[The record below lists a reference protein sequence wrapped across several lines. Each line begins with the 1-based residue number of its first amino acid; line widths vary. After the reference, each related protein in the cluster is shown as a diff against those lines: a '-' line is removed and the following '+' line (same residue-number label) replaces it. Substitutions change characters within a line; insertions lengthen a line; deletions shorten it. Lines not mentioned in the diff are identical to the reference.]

1 MSARDA
7 TALELKSMDLQD
19 LSKLKIERSPQA
31 PRKKRA
37 WGRLALIAIVV
48 LAAIAFGV
56 TRFAGPVPVET
67 VAVSMLYPSQN
78 FTLLNAT
85 GYVVPQRKAALSSK
99 ATGRLEWLGV
109 LEGSRV
115 KTGEV
120 IARLESRDV
129 QAKLAQAA
137 AQVNVAIA
145 NQQQGAAELKDAEA
159 NYNRSVELLS
169 KKFISTAQ
177 HDADV
182 ARVGKAR
189 AAIASQKAAVASAEA
204 NRRSAEV
211 EVEQTLIRAPFDAIV
226 LTKNANVGD
235 NITPFSSAAEAK
247 GAVVTVA
254 DMETLEVEADVAEAS
269 ISRITVDQPCE
280 VQLDALPDTRLAAVV
295 SRIVPTVDRS
305 KATVLVKVKF
315 VERDPRVLPDMSAK
329 VAFLSRE
336 AKETERKPVTAVQP
350 GAIVQRDGRKTVF
363 LLQDDRAVARE
374 VTTGGKVG
382 ELVEVR
388 GVKAGERLI
397 LSPNAKVKDGT
408 AVTPLKK

>member
-1 MSARDA
+1 VKPD
-7 TALELKSMDLQD
+7 D
-19 LSKLKIERSPQA
+19 LSKLRIERAPSAA
-31 PRKKRA
+31 PRLKRR
-37 WGRLALIAIVV
+37 WGKLALIGVVIV
-48 LAAIAFGV
+48 AAIAFGV
-56 TRFAGPVPVET
+56 TRYAAPVPVET
-67 VAVSMLYPSQN
+67 VTVTSAYPSQN

-115 KTGEV
+115 KAGEV
-120 IARLESRDV
+120 IARLESNDV
-129 QAKLAQAA
+129 QATFAQAQ

-145 NQQQGAAELKDAEA
+145 NQQQGAAELRDAEA
-159 NYNRSVELLS
+159 NYRRSAELLA
-169 KKFISTAQ
+169 KKFISGAQ
-177 HDADV
+177 HDSDV
-182 ARVGKAR
+182 ARLGKAR
-189 AAIASQKAAVASAEA
+189 AAIASQKAAVASAQA

-211 EVEQTLIRAPFDAIV
+211 GVEQTLISAPFDAIV

-254 DMETLEVEADVAEAS
+254 DMETLEVEADVAESS
-269 ISRITVDQPCE
+269 IARITVDQPCE

-305 KATVLVKVKF
+305 KATVLVKVRF

-329 VAFLSRE
+329 VAFLSR
-336 AKETERKPVTAVQP
+336 KVTEGEKKPVTAVQP
-350 GAIVQRDGRKTVF
+350 AAIVEREGRKTVF
-363 LLQDDRAVARE
+363 AIRDERASAIA

-382 ELVEVR
+382 DLVEVK
-388 GVKAGERLI
+388 GVKPGDKLI
-397 LSPNAKVKDGT
+397 LAPAAKVQDGT
-408 AVTPLKK
+408 AVAPLKK

>member
-1 MSARDA
+1 VKPD
-7 TALELKSMDLQD
+7 D
-19 LSKLKIERSPQA
+19 LSKLRIERAPAAA
-31 PRKKRA
+31 PRLKRR
-37 WGRLALIAIVV
+37 WGKLALIGVV
-48 LAAIAFGV
+48 VVAGAAFAF
-56 TRFAGPVPVET
+56 TRFASPVQVET
-67 VAVSMLYPSQN
+67 VTVSTVYPSLN

-115 KTGEV
+115 KAGEV
-120 IARLESRDV
+120 IARLESNDV
-129 QAKLAQAA
+129 KATLDQAE

-159 NYNRSVELLS
+159 NYKRSSELLA
-169 KKFISTAQ
+169 KKFISSAQ
-177 HDADV
+177 HDTDA
-182 ARVGKAR
+182 ARLGKAR

-211 EVEQTLIRAPFDAIV
+211 GVEQTLIRAPFDAIV

-254 DMETLEVEADVAEAS
+254 DMETLEVEADVAESS
-269 ISRITVDQPCE
+269 IAKIVVDQPCE
-280 VQLDALPDTRLAAVV
+280 VQLDALPEIRLAAMV
-295 SRIVPTVDRS
+295 SRVVPTVDRS
-305 KATVLVKVKF
+305 KATVLVKVRF

-329 VAFLSRE
+329 VAFLSRPVKDE
-336 AKETERKPVTAVQP
+336 EKKPVTAVQS
-350 GAIVQRDGRKTVF
+350 GAIVERDGKKAVFTVK
-363 LLQDDRAVARE
+363 DDHARLVAVQ
-374 VTTGGKVG
+374 TGGKVG
-382 ELVEVR
+382 DLVEIK

-397 LSPNAKVKDGT
+397 LAPTSKVQDGT
-408 AVTPLKK
+408 AVQPLKK

>member
-1 MSARDA
+1 V
-7 TALELKSMDLQD
+7 DLQD
-19 LSKLKIERSPQA
+19 LSKLRIERASQA
-31 PRKKRA
+31 PRKKRP
-37 WGRLALIAIVV
+37 WGRIALIGVVV
-48 LAAIAFGV
+48 LAAVAFAA
-56 TRFAGPVPVET
+56 TRLAGPVQVET
-67 VAVSMLYPSQN
+67 VAVSTVYPSQN

-145 NQQQGAAELKDAEA
+145 NQQQSAAELKDAEA
-159 NYNRSVELLS
+159 NYNRSAELLS

-177 HDADV
+177 HDADA
-182 ARVGKAR
+182 ARLGKAR
-189 AAIASQKAAVASAEA
+189 AAIASQKAAIASAEA

-269 ISRITVDQPCE
+269 IAKITVNQPAE

-329 VAFLSRE
+329 VAFLSRSVAE
-336 AKETERKPVTAVQP
+336 NEKKSVTAVQP
-350 GAIVQRDGRKTVF
+350 GAIVERDGKKFVF
-363 LLQDDRAVARE
+363 ALKGDRAAAVE
-374 VTTGGKVG
+374 VQTGGKVG
-382 ELVEVR
+382 ELLEIKGVR
-388 GVKAGERLI
+388 AGERVI
-397 LSPNAKVKDGT
+397 LSPGAKVKDGT

>member
-1 MSARDA
+1 VKPDDLSRLRIERGPA
-7 TALELKSMDLQD
+7 TAPRLK
-19 LSKLKIERSPQA
+19 R
-31 PRKKRA
+31 R
-37 WGRLALIAIVV
+37 WGKWLLVAMVV
-48 LAAIAFGV
+48 AGGAAFAFE
-56 TRFAGPVPVET
+56 RFAAPVQVET
-67 VAVSMLYPSQN
+67 VTVSTVYPSLN

-129 QAKLAQAA
+129 QAKLAQAE

-145 NQQQGAAELKDAEA
+145 NQQQSAAELKDADA
-159 NYNRSVELLS
+159 NYRRSAELLS

-177 HDADV
+177 HDADA
-182 ARVGKAR
+182 ARLGKAR
-189 AAIASQKAAVASAEA
+189 AMIASQKAAVASAAA

-254 DMETLEVEADVAEAS
+254 DMETLEVEADVAESS
-269 ISRITVDQPCE
+269 IARITVDQPCE
-280 VQLDALPDTRLAAVV
+280 VQLDALPDSRFAAVV

-329 VAFLSRE
+329 VAFLSR
-336 AKETERKPVTAVQP
+336 AIKEDEKKSVTAVQP
-350 GAIVQRDGRKTVF
+350 AAIVERDGKKTVF
-363 LLQDDRAVARE
+363 LIQDDQARARE
-374 VTTGGKVG
+374 VQAGGKLG
-382 ELVEVR
+382 DLVEVR
-388 GVKAGERLI
+388 GVKAGERVI
-397 LSPNAKVKDGT
+397 LAPGAKIHDGT
-408 AVTPLKK
+408 AVAPLKK

>member
-1 MSARDA
+1 VKPD
-7 TALELKSMDLQD
+7 D
-19 LSKLKIERSPQA
+19 LSKLRIERAPAAA
-31 PRKKRA
+31 PRLKHR
-37 WGRLALIAIVV
+37 WGKLALIGVV
-48 LAAIAFGV
+48 VVAGAAFAF
-56 TRFAGPVPVET
+56 TRFASPVQVET
-67 VAVSMLYPSQN
+67 VTVSTVYPSLN

-115 KTGEV
+115 KAGEV
-120 IARLESRDV
+120 IARLESNDV
-129 QAKLAQAA
+129 KATLDQAE

-159 NYNRSVELLS
+159 NYKRSSELLA
-169 KKFISTAQ
+169 KKFISSAQ
-177 HDADV
+177 HDTDA
-182 ARVGKAR
+182 ARLGKAR

-211 EVEQTLIRAPFDAIV
+211 GVEQTLIRAPFDAIV

-254 DMETLEVEADVAEAS
+254 DMETLEVEADVAESS
-269 ISRITVDQPCE
+269 IAKIVVDQPCE
-280 VQLDALPDTRLAAVV
+280 VQLDALPEIRLAAMV
-295 SRIVPTVDRS
+295 SRVVPTVDRS
-305 KATVLVKVKF
+305 KATVLVKVRF

-329 VAFLSRE
+329 VAFLSRPVKDE
-336 AKETERKPVTAVQP
+336 EKKPVTAVQS
-350 GAIVQRDGRKTVF
+350 GAIVERDGKKAVFTVK
-363 LLQDDRAVARE
+363 DDHARLVAVQ
-374 VTTGGKVG
+374 TGGKVG
-382 ELVEVR
+382 DLVEIK

-397 LSPNAKVKDGT
+397 LAPTSKVQDGT
-408 AVTPLKK
+408 AVQPLKK

>member
-1 MSARDA
+1 VKPD
-7 TALELKSMDLQD
+7 D
-19 LSKLKIERSPQA
+19 LSKLRIERAPSAA
-31 PRKKRA
+31 PRLKRR
-37 WGRLALIAIVV
+37 WGKLALIGVV
-48 LAAIAFGV
+48 VVAGVAFALTRLAA
-56 TRFAGPVPVET
+56 PVPVEMVT
-67 VAVSMLYPSQN
+67 VTSAYPSQN
-78 FTLLNAT
+78 FTLLNAS

-120 IARLESRDV
+120 IARLESNDV
-129 QAKLAQAA
+129 QATLAQAA

-145 NQQQGAAELKDAEA
+145 NQQQGAAELRDAEA
-159 NYNRSVELLS
+159 NFKRSSELLA
-169 KKFISTAQ
+169 KKFISGAQ
-177 HDADV
+177 HDSDV
-182 ARVGKAR
+182 ARLGKAR

-204 NRRSAEV
+204 NRRAAEV
-211 EVEQTLIRAPFDAIV
+211 GVEQTLIRAPFDAIV

-254 DMETLEVEADVAEAS
+254 DMETLEVEADVAESS

-305 KATVLVKVKF
+305 KATVLVKVRF

-329 VAFLSRE
+329 VAFLSRVVTE
-336 AKETERKPVTAVQP
+336 GERKPVTAVQP
-350 GAIVQRDGRKTVF
+350 GAIVEREGRKTVF
-363 LLQDDRAVARE
+363 AIKDDRASAIP

-382 ELVEVR
+382 DLVEVK
-388 GVKAGERLI
+388 GVKAGERVVLA
-397 LSPNAKVKDGT
+397 PNSKVQDGT
-408 AVTPLKK
+408 AVAPLKK

>member
-1 MSARDA
+1 VKPD
-7 TALELKSMDLQD
+7 D
-19 LSKLKIERSPQA
+19 LSKLRIERAAASA
-31 PRKKRA
+31 PRMKRR
-37 WGRLALIAIVV
+37 WGKWL
-48 LAAIAFGV
+48 LAAIVAAGAIGFAA

-67 VAVSMLYPSQN
+67 VTVASVYPSQN

-115 KTGEV
+115 KAGEV

-129 QAKLAQAA
+129 QATLAQAE

-145 NQQQGAAELKDAEA
+145 NQQQGAAELRDAEA
-159 NYNRSVELLS
+159 NYRRSSELLA

-177 HDADV
+177 HDADA
-182 ARVGKAR
+182 ARLAKAR

-204 NRRSAEV
+204 NRRAAEV
-211 EVEQTLIRAPFDAIV
+211 AVEQTLIRAPFDAIV

-254 DMETLEVEADVAEAS
+254 DMETLEVEADVAESS
-269 ISRITVDQPCE
+269 IARISVDQPCE

-305 KATVLVKVKF
+305 KATVLVKVRF
-315 VERDPRVLPDMSAK
+315 VEKDPRVLPDMSAK
-329 VAFLSRE
+329 VAFLSRPVSE
-336 AKETERKPVTAVQP
+336 NEKKPVTAVQP
-350 GAIVQRDGRKTVF
+350 GAVVERDGRKVVF
-363 LLQDDRAVARE
+363 ALKDDKARAVD

-382 ELVEVR
+382 DLVEVK
-388 GVKAGERLI
+388 GVKPGERVI
-397 LSPNAKVKDGT
+397 LAPADKVRDGT
-408 AVTPLKK
+408 AVAPLKK

>member
-1 MSARDA
+1 
-7 TALELKSMDLQD
+7 MDLKD
-19 LSKLKIERSPQA
+19 LSKLRIERSAQA
-31 PRKKRA
+31 PRKKRP
-37 WGRLALIAIVV
+37 WGRIVLIGIALV
-48 LAAIAFGV
+48 AAVAFGV
-56 TRFAGPVPVET
+56 SRFAAPLPVET
-67 VAVSMLYPSQN
+67 VTVSTVYPSQN
-78 FTLLNAT
+78 FTLINAT

-115 KTGEV
+115 KAGEV
-120 IARLESRDV
+120 IARLESNDV
-129 QAKLAQAA
+129 QATLAQAQ

-145 NQQQGAAELKDAEA
+145 NQQQGAAELRDAEA
-159 NYNRSVELLS
+159 NYKRSAELLS
-169 KKFISTAQ
+169 KKFISGAQ
-177 HDADV
+177 HDSDV
-182 ARVGKAR
+182 ARLGKAR

-211 EVEQTLIRAPFDAIV
+211 GVEQTLIRAPFDAIV

-254 DMETLEVEADVAEAS
+254 DMETLEVEADVAESS
-269 ISRITVDQPCE
+269 IGRITVDQPCE

-305 KATVLVKVKF
+305 KATVLVKVRFIESNPK
-315 VERDPRVLPDMSAK
+315 VLPDMSAK

-336 AKETERKPVTAVQP
+336 TKENEKRPVTAVQP
-350 GAIVQRDGRKTVF
+350 GAIVERDGRKVVF
-363 LLQDDRAVARE
+363 TLKDDRAAAMP
-374 VTTGGKVG
+374 VTTGGKIG
-382 ELVEVR
+382 DLVEVK

-397 LSPNAKVKDGT
+397 VNPADKIKDGT
-408 AVTPLKK
+408 AVAPVKK